1 MTEEIAAIGHNNP
14 PIVPEEIT
22 AKAKDFNDAA
32 KAWLDLKVIDSQER
46 AEKATD
52 FIDGARKT
60 FKMIDT
66 ARKDAKKPHDDAGK
80 AVQDAFNPLLEAI
93 TRAADGV
100 KAMTAVWLKKENDRV
115 AAEKA
120 EAAKKA
126 AAEKAEADRLAAEA
140 AASNDIAA
148 QVEAEAAQKAA
159 EAAQKA
165 AQKAASKVEKVGA
178 ASSTGA
184 GRKVSLRKH
193 YTCTVDKI
201 GPALSY
207 YREHPDVVALIERL
221 ATAEVRGQDGEKV
234 APQGFKLHVEEK
246 AA

>member
-1 MTEEIAAIGHNNP
+1 MTDEIAAIGHNNP
-14 PIVPEEIT
+14 PIVPEEIA
-22 AKAKDFNDAA
+22 AKAKDFNEAA

-60 FKMIDT
+60 FKLIDT

-148 QVEAEAAQKAA
+148 QVEAGAAQKAA
-159 EAAQKA
+159 EA

-207 YREHPDVVALIERL
+207 YREHPDVIALIERL

>member
-1 MTEEIAAIGHNNP
+1 MTDEIAAIGHNNP

-22 AKAKDFNDAA
+22 AKAKDFNEAA

-60 FKMIDT
+60 FKLIDT

-115 AAEKA
+115 AAENA
-120 EAAKKA
+120 AAAKKA
-126 AAEKAEADRLAAEA
+126 AEEKAEADRLAAEA

-159 EAAQKA
+159 EA

-207 YREHPDVVALIERL
+207 YREHPDVIALIERL